1 MKVLLTDLLNNKD
14 NLLRDIAVV
23 IDPAY
28 ADFWEFFDIRPETI
42 HSRHGV
48 ITIDENN
55 NSKMTA
61 SNNTIPFIL
70 RIDRTGTELMDI
82 YEMFSE
88 EVGWIELTTSKKD
101 TRLSRIRILISKR
114 GY

>member
-14 NLLRDIAVV
+14 NLLKDIATI

-28 ADFWEFFDIRPETI
+28 EKFWEFFDTRPETI
-42 HSRHGV
+42 HSKHGI

-61 SNNTIPFIL
+61 SNSTIPFIL
-70 RIDRTGTELMDI
+70 RIDRTSTSLMDI

-88 EVGWIELTTSKKD
+88 EIGWVEITGKRC
-101 TRLSRIRILISKR
+101 TRLSRIRDLISKR